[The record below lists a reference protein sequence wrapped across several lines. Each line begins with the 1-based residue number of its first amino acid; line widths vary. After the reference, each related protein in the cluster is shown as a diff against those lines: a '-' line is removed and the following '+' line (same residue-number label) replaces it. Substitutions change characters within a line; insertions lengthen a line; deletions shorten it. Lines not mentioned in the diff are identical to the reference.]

1 MQPPAYGGA
10 TSPGVYGAGQQMQ
23 PPAYGGAPSQ
33 GGYGTGQQM
42 QPPAY
47 GGATSQGVYGTG
59 QQMQPPAY
67 GAGASPMALRGYEAS
82 AYAPAQPVEHRMPP
96 TLPTLP
102 VAQPPPPVD
111 APYD

>member
-10 TSPGVYGAGQQMQ
+10 TSQGVYGA
-23 PPAYGGAPSQ
+23 
-33 GGYGTGQQM
+33 GQQM